1 MTDPSFQS
9 EDMPSFLKENK
20 IHTIQE
26 LLERSKWEATI
37 NPDHLR
43 KMNPVKMDIRML
55 KCECI

>member
-1 MTDPSFQS
+1 
-9 EDMPSFLKENK
+9 MPSFLKENK

-26 LLERSKWEATI
+26 LLERSKWQPTI
-37 NPDHLR
+37 NPEHLR